1 MRKSRGGGR
10 PAGPPH
16 VSAGLGTML
25 LGVSG
30 SWEDSEVTSL
40 PEEVPKE
47 PDSEKETWGRGMGKG
62 AAAVRAPSPSPSPLP
77 QRRGLPATRRGR
89 GPGPVRPGPSRSGP
103 ARCGAAHQLLE
114 GGGLLQVALQGELAE
129 RFPGRLVGL
138 DLHGAALHGTLV
150 ADGAAGHQRRPGEAL
165 QALRAHGPSFKRGCR
180 PSPTT
185 PPAPAAAAATTTTSS
200 SLPGGAGGRALT
212 VLSLCCCCWSCFMRM
227 DFFLSLQRLFWNQTR
242 MTRGLSPVISTSCSF
257 IRASGRGLAA

>member
-1 MRKSRGGGR
+1 MRRSRGG
-10 PAGPPH
+10 ADGPLH

-47 PDSEKETWGRGMGKG
+47 PDSEKVTWG
-62 AAAVRAPSPSPSPLP
+62 AAAVRAWRARPLP
-77 QRRGLPATRRGR
+77 RPPPSAPGPSGPASSR
-89 GPGPVRPGPSRSGP
+89 PVRPDGRP
-103 ARCGAAHQLLE
+103 GAAHQLLE

-129 RFPGRLVGL
+129 RLPGRLVRL
-138 DLHGAALHGTLV
+138 DLHGAALHGALV

-165 QALRAHGPSFKRGCR
+165 KALRAHGDSCDCR
-180 PSPTT
+180 PSPRA
-185 PPAPAAAAATTTTSS
+185 PAPHPY
-200 SLPGGAGGRALT
+200 LPPRRGGRALT